1 VFAPEELADLRDVS
15 DSSLPDVCDVI
26 RNVRTRQ
33 PNGTYT
39 DTEQTVQ
46 SQIRCRKV
54 PLLQTPVELLAEQTQ
69 TTRYVTTFQLSALAA
84 PIHADDIILHEGK
97 RYEVAGIAVRS
108 DEMLI
113 HVFVYDD
120 SKGTV

>member
-84 PIHADDIILHEGK
+84 PIHADDIILHETK
-97 RYEVAGIAVRS
+97 RYEVAGVAVRS
-108 DEMLI
+108 DQMLI